1 MKEGKT
7 TQSRS
12 TAGKKPRKSTAPR
25 SDAPA
30 SGVTAVKTR
39 KKPAPKPQKDEV
51 VPQGRS
57 SDATP
62 LTRDEREVLIARIAY
77 FRAEARGFAPGHE
90 LDDWYAAEAEIEAQL
105 APRR

>member
-12 TAGKKPRKSTAPR
+12 TAGKTPRKSTAPR

-39 KKPAPKPQKDEV
+39 EKPAPRPQRAEV

-57 SDATP
+57 SDSTP
-62 LTRDEREVLIARIAY
+62 LPLDEPEALIARIAY

-105 APRR
+105 AGD

>member
-12 TAGKKPRKSTAPR
+12 TAGKTPRKSAARR

-30 SGVTAVKTR
+30 SGVAMVKAR
-39 KKPAPKPQKDEV
+39 KKPAPKSQDAEV
-51 VPQGRS
+51 APQGRS
-57 SDATP
+57 SDATRSA
-62 LTRDEREVLIARIAY
+62 RDEREALIARIAY

-105 APRR
+105 A